1 MTDNRNTILAV
12 ILSGL
17 VLIAW
22 QYWYNIPQ
30 MEKQRA
36 AQQASQTAN
45 PVGTPST
52 NQPAGT
58 TPTPAPGQQ
67 AGAPATQPAA
77 AQAAPIQPRNTVIAA
92 SPRVKIDTPSVSGS
106 ISLTGARIDDVALV
120 KYRETVDPKSPAIE
134 LLSPSG
140 TKEPFYAEFGFV
152 PAAGSSIKMPDRD
165 TVWKQEGS
173 NALTP
178 TSPAVLTLG
187 QWTGPDVQAHDF
199 HRRQVPVHDQG
210 RSHERRQRAGHDVSV
225 RPHLTPR
232 HPACLRLLHPA

>member
-1 MTDNRNTILAV
+1 NTIFAV

-36 AQQASQTAN
+36 AQQAQSQMAN
-45 PVGTPST
+45 PAATPSAGTPSA

-58 TPTPAPGQQ
+58 TPAPGQQQ
-67 AGAPATQPAA
+67 AGAPATQPATQTA
-77 AQAAPIQPRNTVIAA
+77 VQPRDTVIAA
-92 SPRVKIDTPSVSGS
+92 SPRVKIDTPSISGS
-106 ISLTGARIDDVALV
+106 IALTGARIDDVALV

-152 PAAGSSIKMPDRD
+152 PAAGS
-165 TVWKQEGS
+165 
-173 NALTP
+173 N
-178 TSPAVLTLG
+178 
-187 QWTGPDVQAHDF
+187 
-199 HRRQVPVHDQG
+199 
-210 RSHERRQRAGHDVSV
+210 
-225 RPHLTPR
+225 
-232 HPACLRLLHPA
+232 